1 MFIKAEGYI
10 INVNQ
15 IKYIKKDEP
24 KGEVVVHL
32 DDEIITIH
40 TAPNKV
46 ELVYGII
53 TKQLY
58 DSQLLTKT
66 KIREEKQ
73 NG

>member
-10 INVNQ
+10 INANQ

-40 TAPNKV
+40 TTPSKV

-58 DSQLLTKT
+58 DSQLLT
-66 KIREEKQ
+66 
-73 NG
+73 